1 MQKNKLSTV
10 SIIGTSISSITM
22 EELIEYMNSKIDSK
36 SKIRICVTPVN
47 CLTAAHH
54 SKDLR
59 SIYNTADIVL
69 CDGVP
74 ILWASKYLNNP
85 IKQRITGLDLTPQY
99 IKECVDK
106 GFSMYFLGAK
116 EGVAKH
122 LAEKMQQTYSAIKI
136 VGYYSPPFAEKFSD
150 RENAKMI
157 SLINDAKPDIVFVSF
172 TAPKQD
178 YWIYDHIDKLD
189 THIAIGVGGAFEV
202 SAGLIERAP
211 VFYQKNGLE
220 WFYRFIKEPRR
231 LFKRYFID
239 APIFFPL
246 VLIQKLWPN
255 YFDKKL

>member
-1 MQKNKLSTV
+1 MQNANFSKV
-10 SIIGTSISSITM
+10 PIIGINISSISM
-22 EELIEYMNSKIDSK
+22 EELIAYMNLNIDTK
-36 SKIRICVTPVN
+36 SKCRICVTPVN

-54 SKDLR
+54 SQKLK
-59 SIYNTADIVL
+59 SIYNAADIVL

-74 ILWASKYLNNP
+74 ILWASKILNNP
-85 IKQRITGLDLTPQY
+85 IKQRITGLDLTPRY

-106 GFSMYFLGAK
+106 GYSIYFLGAK
-116 EGVAKH
+116 DGVAKY
-122 LAEKMQQTYSAIKI
+122 LAKKMQQTYSAIKI

-150 RENAKMI
+150 AENAKII

-178 YWIYDHIDKLD
+178 YWIYDHLDKLN
-189 THIAIGVGGAFEV
+189 TYIAIGVGGAFEV
-202 SAGLIERAP
+202 TAGLIDRAP

-246 VLIQKLWPN
+246 ILIQKIWPN
-255 YFDKKL
+255 YFGKKL